1 MSRMSLSCLYRR
13 ASIMNIFAQQ
23 EALMVRL
30 GGAASPTYISVFR
43 GLQTHFRR
51 HGIDLDWVLYADYD
65 ALVEAFVKR
74 EIDLAWNAPLAYV
87 KIKRRLKDPCQ
98 VVAMRDVDV
107 NFTTHFITHAASDI
121 LTVQDLKGKR
131 VALGSRGSMQAGLL
145 PYYFLQQLGLQ
156 PSHDLAVCSF
166 YDERQGNARSDERDV
181 VERVSRQEYDAGAV
195 SQRTLDVLRAE
206 GTLAP
211 DSLRL
216 VWSSPGYSHCCFTA
230 HSDMDPELVQRITQ
244 AFVAISAQDP
254 AGQAVL
260 AGEGC
265 NAFVPGIATGWET
278 LEKAAEQAGLL

>member
-1 MSRMSLSCLYRR
+1 
-13 ASIMNIFAQQ
+13 
-23 EALMVRL
+23 MVRL

-107 NFTTHFITHAASDI
+107 NFTTHFVTHAASDI

-166 YDERQGNARSDERDV
+166 YDERQGKARSDERDV

-195 SQRTLDVLRAE
+195 SQRTLDILRAE

-230 HSDMDPELVQRITQ
+230 HSDMEPGLVQQITQ
-244 AFVAISAQDP
+244 AFVTINAEDP

-265 NAFVPGIATGWET
+265 NTFVPGIATGWET